1 VTPVLNVRARVVVL
15 ATAGLLLLT
24 AAARAEIALTLG
36 GPVRVDLPAT
46 ASIPGELVTAFD
58 GSSIASVPVDVV
70 PASDRPVVT
79 GGAKRAD
86 GQRAPSMAPTGG
98 GAATASVRFVWDLP
112 LHGSLTSVGPVAL
125 GLTRR
130 GPPTA
135 SDR

>member
-1 VTPVLNVRARVVVL
+1 VTLALDVRARVVVL
-15 ATAGLLLLT
+15 ATAVLLLVT
-24 AAARAEIALTLG
+24 VAARAEVALKLG
-36 GPVRVDLPAT
+36 GPVRVDRPAMT
-46 ASIPGELVTAFD
+46 SVAAELVTAFD

-86 GQRAPSMAPTGG
+86 GQRAPSMAATGG
-98 GAATASVRFVWDLP
+98 GAATASIRFVWDLP

-135 SDR
+135 GDR